1 MAGTVQKPVIVGG
14 QELAAIYGGP
24 PRATAQWIQRGSLD
38 YSDAKIISGRAYWTL
53 QFAVG
58 LGERFARPKE
68 PNMAVVEELLQEQSP
83 GRSLVSAL
91 AVHVADLPPIVGK
104 QEFVAMIVGED
115 AMHGLPR
122 LDHALKTGTFPAPD
136 WKVSSS
142 PLWLLDS
149 ALEGAARMNEVPKGK
164 PVVIDEQVEKSL
176 REGTYAGP
184 GSVILTRG
192 ASKKS

>member
-1 MAGTVQKPVIVGG
+1 MGG
-14 QELAAIYGGP
+14 QELSAIYDGP
-24 PRATAQWIQRGSLD
+24 ARNTAQWIQRGQLD
-38 YSDAKIISGRAYWTL
+38 YEEAKIISGRAYWTL

-68 PNMAVVEELLQEQSP
+68 PNMAVVEELVQTQSP

-91 AVHVADLPPIVGK
+91 AVHLADLPPVVGK

-122 LDHALKTGTFPAPD
+122 LDHAVKTGTFPAPD
-136 WKVSSS
+136 WKLSGS
-142 PLWLLDS
+142 PLWLLDN
-149 ALEGAARMNEVPKGK
+149 ALEGAARMNDVPKAK
-164 PVVIDEQVEKSL
+164 PVVIDEEVARSL
-176 REGTYAGP
+176 REGTYTGP

-192 ASKKS
+192 VSKKS

>member
-1 MAGTVQKPVIVGG
+1 MGGTGRKPVIVGG
-14 QELAAIYGGP
+14 QELSAIYDGP
-24 PRATAQWIQRGSLD
+24 PRNAAQWIQRGQLD
-38 YSDAKIISGRAYWTL
+38 YEEAKIVSGRAYWTL

-68 PNMAVVEELLQEQSP
+68 PNMAVVEELVQTQSP

-91 AVHVADLPPIVGK
+91 AVHLADLPPIVGK

-115 AMHGLPR
+115 PVHGLPR

-136 WKVSSS
+136 WKLSGS
-142 PLWLLDS
+142 PLWLLDN
-149 ALEGAARMNEVPKGK
+149 ALEGAARMNAAPKAK
-164 PVVIDEQVEKSL
+164 PVVIDEEVEKGL

-192 ASKKS
+192 VTKKS